1 MFNFISCN
9 KTWKFSVLTS
19 RDTQWLRISNAAP
32 EGLCSSKIGMTN
44 DWKLVWCTAEFLIVN
59 FLETFAFT
67 VALSPAHHYRAKVNK
82 PWNQTVDGLQ
92 LSIIKQRT
100 ELSDMTKISP
110 FLILD
115 NRIINQKRA
124 YHIFCALGHIL
135 YRRGVIPIQKM
146 IIWRYRWRLFT
157 FFAKR
162 HRQFWPAGAAG
173 AKNYNIGAFTLK
185 VDIKTIFS
193 NQIFTKFL
201 QRRRDSHDLLFSIV
215 ILPSFALRPFLGLLN
230 EKSSARG
237 FLLRNSRSVIE
248 LFWFRPL

>member
-1 MFNFISCN
+1 
-9 KTWKFSVLTS
+9 
-19 RDTQWLRISNAAP
+19 
-32 EGLCSSKIGMTN
+32 MTN

-135 YRRGVIPIQKM
+135 YCGGPLNWCDLM
-146 IIWRYRWRLFT
+146 TSSNRLRLNLWFPL
-157 FFAKR
+157 FKSLR
-162 HRQFWPAGAAG
+162 VL
-173 AKNYNIGAFTLK
+173 ILK
-185 VDIKTIFS
+185 KFS
-193 NQIFTKFL
+193 WFL
-201 QRRRDSHDLLFSIV
+201 VWLAHLKKVSSHVTSSLTQVLKIVVVLLLFAIETSKR
-215 ILPSFALRPFLGLLN
+215 SLRSRIAVTFCSWLLHSTVLKIDTCFSDSLDGSS
-230 EKSSARG
+230 ECVFHHWQSRLKSN
-237 FLLRNSRSVIE
+237 FLLFFFPPP
-248 LFWFRPL
+248 LWFI

>member
-135 YRRGVIPIQKM
+135 YCGGAWKEKWVNWCDLMTSSNRLRLNLWFPLF
-146 IIWRYRWRLFT
+146 IIHWKK
-157 FFAKR
+157 AID
-162 HRQFWPAGAAG
+162 
-173 AKNYNIGAFTLK
+173 NSTLK
-185 VDIKTIFS
+185 IILLKPVVHCKFQNLFGFGICHISRKCQVLKV
-193 NQIFTKFL
+193 NQT
-201 QRRRDSHDLLFSIV
+201 SIWKKAGQTV
-215 ILPSFALRPFLGLLN
+215 
-230 EKSSARG
+230 
-237 FLLRNSRSVIE
+237 
-248 LFWFRPL
+248 

>member
-1 MFNFISCN
+1 MSKSLIFRIFMFCSILCSCN

-124 YHIFCALGHIL
+124 YHIFCAFGHIL
-135 YRRGVIPIQKM
+135 YCGGPGK
-146 IIWRYRWRLFT
+146 
-157 FFAKR
+157 
-162 HRQFWPAGAAG
+162 
-173 AKNYNIGAFTLK
+173 
-185 VDIKTIFS
+185 
-193 NQIFTKFL
+193 
-201 QRRRDSHDLLFSIV
+201 
-215 ILPSFALRPFLGLLN
+215 
-230 EKSSARG
+230 KSG
-237 FLLRNSRSVIE
+237 
-248 LFWFRPL
+248 